1 MNPRIK
7 IGISK
12 VLAISF
18 FWMIG
23 SLFFAFYDHMVL
35 SSSFSGGVTE
45 LYSLSN
51 SIISAIIA
59 SIIASALGATFL
71 VFFIGERFRDKSYGY
86 TLLAVSIM
94 FVIIVSIITIVL
106 GLIISPMQTGKP
118 LSDPITQQIF
128 FDNFSDP
135 ILLKTALTWY
145 IIVLL
150 TEFFLQIDNKFGK
163 GILRKFIFGR
173 YRHPIKETRVFM
185 FLDIDN
191 STEIAEQLGNEKYH
205 QLLRD
210 FFSDITDPV
219 VYNQGEIYQYVGD
232 EVVVSWDLNYGLH
245 DGQCI
250 KCFFEIKERI
260 SNNSNEYQEKY
271 GLVPSFKAGFHYG
284 DVIAG
289 EIGIIKRDITYS
301 GDILNTTSRIQG
313 KCRDLNTDILASMVL
328 IKLLPDLSQFNFKK
342 IGSIELK
349 GKSEGIE
356 LMTVN

>member
-12 VLAISF
+12 VIAISF

-35 SSSFSGGVTE
+35 ASRFSTGVTD
-45 LYSLSN
+45 LYSISN
-51 SIISAIIA
+51 SIIAAIIA
-59 SIIASALGATFL
+59 SLIASVLGASFL
-71 VFFIGERFRDKSYGY
+71 VFFINEKFRDKSYGY
-86 TLLAVSIM
+86 TLLAVSVA
-94 FVIIVSIITIVL
+94 FVLIVALITTIL
-106 GLIISPMQTGKP
+106 GLIISPIQTGKP
-118 LSDPITQQIF
+118 FSDLVTQKVF
-128 FDNFSDP
+128 FDNYSDP

-185 FLDIDN
+185 FLDIDH
-191 STEIAEQLGNEKYH
+191 STKIAEQLGNEKYH
-205 QLLRD
+205 QLLKD

-219 VYNQGEIYQYVGD
+219 VYNHGEIYQYVGD
-232 EVVVSWDLNYGLH
+232 EVVVSWLVNSGLH

-250 KCFFEIKERI
+250 KCFFEIKDRI
-260 SNNSNEYQEKY
+260 KRNSDKYQKNY
-271 GLVPSFKAGFHYG
+271 GLVPSFKAGFHCG

-289 EIGIIKRDITYS
+289 EIGVIKRDITYS

-313 KCRDLNTDILASMVL
+313 KCHDLDTDILASSVL
-328 IKLLPDLSQFNFKK
+328 IKLLPDSSQSNFKK
-342 IGSIELK
+342 IASIELK

-356 LMTVN
+356 LMTVH